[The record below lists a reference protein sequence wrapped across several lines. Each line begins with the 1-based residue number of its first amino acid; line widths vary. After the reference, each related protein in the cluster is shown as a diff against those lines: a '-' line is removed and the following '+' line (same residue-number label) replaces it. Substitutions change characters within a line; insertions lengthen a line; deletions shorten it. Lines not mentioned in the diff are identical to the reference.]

1 MTGSIKPNV
10 VNEIKK
16 ELGQIAIEK
25 NDNEIKEKMN
35 DEILDF
41 LKKEVEE
48 EKMMMDKILM
58 KYLMRLTL
66 KAFYMKKLMQTY
78 LIYQKQKR
86 IIFFS
91 K

>member
-16 ELGQIAIEK
+16 ELRQIWIEK

-41 LKKEVEE
+41 LKKRSRRRE
-48 EKMMMDKILM
+48 DDDG
-58 KYLMRLTL
+58 
-66 KAFYMKKLMQTY
+66 
-78 LIYQKQKR
+78 
-86 IIFFS
+86 
-91 K
+91 

>member
-86 IIFFS
+86 IT
-91 K
+91 

>member
-66 KAFYMKKLMQTY
+66 KAFYMKKLM
-78 LIYQKQKR
+78 
-86 IIFFS
+86 
-91 K
+91 

>member
-16 ELGQIAIEK
+16 ELGQIEIEK

-66 KAFYMKKLMQTY
+66 KAFYMKKLM
-78 LIYQKQKR
+78 
-86 IIFFS
+86 
-91 K
+91 